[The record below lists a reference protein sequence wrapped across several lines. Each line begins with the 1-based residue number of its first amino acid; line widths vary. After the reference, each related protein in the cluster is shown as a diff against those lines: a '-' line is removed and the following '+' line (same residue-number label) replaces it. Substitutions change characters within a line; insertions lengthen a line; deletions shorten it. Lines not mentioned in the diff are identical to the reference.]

1 LPHVD
6 PTKPRRIVDEAQE
19 PMLTTNAGQSSNAG
33 RSAFDLPTAAARL
46 TQISRH
52 RPHFAPKAA
61 VLSRGRRTFSGV
73 FAVTQ
78 NVTLRR
84 ILVRLCVGRSITVAY

>member
-1 LPHVD
+1 
-6 PTKPRRIVDEAQE
+6 
-19 PMLTTNAGQSSNAG
+19 
-33 RSAFDLPTAAARL
+33 
-46 TQISRH
+46 
-52 RPHFAPKAA
+52 